1 MVTHSTQTPLS
12 ADINLLLHVNGQA
25 LPLTHTGGE
34 FVILKD
40 AIPLTPGPAVVEVII
55 DGRSFQSPTQLLF
68 ADPSTGRVILSA
80 MNLTPTLTPSDAPT
94 DTPTDT
100 PLIVANDLP
109 DRVTA

>member
-1 MVTHSTQTPLS
+1 MANPLNQTGFS
-12 ADINLLLHVNGQA
+12 AAVSLYLHVYGKSLPASQVGSDFLLLES
-25 LPLTHTGGE
+25 P
-34 FVILKD
+34 
-40 AIPLTPGPAVVEVII
+40 IPLTPGPAVVEVII

-80 MNLTPTLTPSDAPT
+80 MNLTPTLTPTDAPT